1 MFKYVFSHN
10 FLEVFFMANMTL
22 AIPNPLRDR
31 MKKHSEVRWSEI
43 AREAFEKRVEELEW
57 MDKVLK
63 NSEFTEEDAEEI
75 GHKIK
80 SEIRKRFE
88 KRFGSWN

>member
-1 MFKYVFSHN
+1 M
-10 FLEVFFMANMTL
+10 
-22 AIPNPLRDR
+22 PNPLKER

-63 NSEFTEEDAEEI
+63 NSEFTEDDAEEI

-80 SEIRKRFE
+80 SEIWKRFRKRF
-88 KRFGSWN
+88 SS